1 MSMPT
6 FMLKFCISILPQGI
20 LFGAYFAF
28 TFLSISHMSIVFI
41 SFLPHT
47 LPLQLL
53 LCPHPRLPLKFMA
66 SSSVITLRSQHLIFT
81 FDSFVS
87 SLPFLPCKLTSL
99 QIFLFVCILLR
110 LYYFFFFYKLH
121 GFILTIFCLLS
132 ALLSTM
138 KSLHVYCGTFP
149 IARVA
154 VSPPA
159 LCAPDIA
166 PFIFVL

>member
-1 MSMPT
+1 MHT
-6 FMLKFCISILPQGI
+6 FMFKFCIIILLQGI

-47 LPLQLL
+47 LTLQLL

-87 SLPFLPCKLTSL
+87 SLPFLPWKLTSL
-99 QIFLFVCILLR
+99 QIFYLSVF
-110 LYYFFFFYKLH
+110 YSGSTTFFYKLH

-154 VSPPA
+154 VSPPS